1 MHILFITKKPN
12 RNGGEMMPFFAI
24 HKKRSKGHYK
34 TNKFFKVPDLIQ
46 TKRGVKGNC
55 LPLQQGFI
63 SHLTWSKYRQG
74 REQDPELIDILRAP
88 LKSKE

>member
-1 MHILFITKKPN
+1 
-12 RNGGEMMPFFAI
+12 MMPFFAI